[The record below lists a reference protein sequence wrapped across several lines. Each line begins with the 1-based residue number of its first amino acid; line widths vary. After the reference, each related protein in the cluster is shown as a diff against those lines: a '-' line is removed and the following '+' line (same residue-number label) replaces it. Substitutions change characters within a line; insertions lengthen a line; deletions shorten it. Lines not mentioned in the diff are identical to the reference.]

1 MGYRSSSLEPNRAVL
16 ASQQLRE
23 ELDMTG
29 RLKTAEAYEVIG
41 SQWNYGK
48 LPITWGETL
57 TGAASITGPS
67 AANSSTYLQFATGT
81 VSGASA
87 VFQTKRHFR
96 YQVFR
101 THAVSWAIVFGA
113 PQTNV
118 VKIFGQGTALNG
130 WFFEQSGG
138 TYHVVVRSN
147 VNVGSGTNETRV
159 ARANWNLDKLDG
171 TGPSGLTLDL
181 EKGISYAIEYVWHG
195 TQGLRF
201 GINYFDRIVW
211 CHEIKYSGV
220 LTEPFSRNAILPLRA
235 ELRNT
240 GTVSAPGG
248 SMQVGPASFNIYGG
262 LVDGDSYVFSSG
274 NRTTGINVTS
284 TSVPQYLFALRPK
297 ATISGAVNRSVMIPL
312 FADFYATD
320 SIYYE
325 IVADAIIGAGTW
337 TSADPDSLAEISINP
352 SSVSSER
359 VISSG
364 YLAAASGSSK
374 SSTSVASG
382 FAGDVFAS
390 LDGTNSDTP
399 LCIAVRAYKLGGNAT
414 SYVALTWKEVY

>member
-57 TGAASITGPS
+57 TGSGAIAAPS
-67 AANSSTYLQFATGT
+67 AANSSTYLQFTTGT
-81 VSGASA
+81 ASGASA

-118 VKIFGQGTALNG
+118 VKIFGQGTANNG
-130 WFFEQSGG
+130 WFIEQSGG
-138 TYHVVVRSN
+138 TYHFVVRSN
-147 VNVGSGTNETRV
+147 VGVVSGTNETRV
-159 ARANWNLDKLDG
+159 ARANWNIDKLDG
-171 TGPSGLTLDL
+171 SGPSGLTLDL

-201 GINYFDRIVW
+201 GVNYFDRIVW
-211 CHEIKYSGV
+211 CHEQKYSG
-220 LTEPFSRNAILPLRA
+220 LLEAPFSRNAILPLRA

-240 GTVSAPGG
+240 GTVSSPGG
-248 SMQVGPASFNIYGG
+248 SMQVGPVSFNIYGG

-274 NRTTGINVTS
+274 NKTTGINVTS
-284 TSVPQYLFALRPK
+284 TSVPDYLFALRPK
-297 ATISGAVNRSVMIPL
+297 ATVVGAVNRAVMIPQSV
-312 FADFYATD
+312 DIYALD
-320 SIYYE
+320 SIFYE
-325 IVADAIIGAGTW
+325 VVTDAIIGGGTW
-337 TSADPDSLAEISINP
+337 SSPDTRSLAEISVNP
-352 SSVSSER
+352 SSVTNAR
-359 VISSG
+359 VVASG
-364 YLAAASGSSK
+364 YLAGASGNNK
-374 SSTSVASG
+374 SSTSIISG

-399 LCIAVRAYKLGGNAT
+399 LCIAVRAYKLSGNAL
-414 SYVALTWKEVY
+414 SYAAVTWKEVY